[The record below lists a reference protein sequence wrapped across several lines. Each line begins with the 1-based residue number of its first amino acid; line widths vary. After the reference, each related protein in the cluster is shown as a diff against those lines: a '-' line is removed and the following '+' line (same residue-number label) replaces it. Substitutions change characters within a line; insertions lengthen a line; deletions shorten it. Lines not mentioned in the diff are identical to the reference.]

1 MLDAE
6 LDDVEEK
13 VRFRSS
19 ALRTI
24 ISKSSKNFLEDA
36 SVKPVL
42 SYFTSYSPIQLIT
55 LMESYSLRESERH
68 FWKFTYKKIS
78 TK

>member
-1 MLDAE
+1 MLVLGTIFDDFGVEKELGSAMLEAE
-6 LDDVEEK
+6 LDDEK
-13 VRFRSS
+13 VLLRSS

-24 ISKSSKNFLEDA
+24 SSKSSKNFFEDA

-55 LMESYSLRESERH
+55 LTDS
-68 FWKFTYKKIS
+68 
-78 TK
+78 